1 VVGVLLVIGCA
12 LGAQLARPGLEEG
25 TGPRTAVARILK
37 VLAFTVV
44 AAGAFLLVSRP
55 GGG

>member
-1 VVGVLLVIGCA
+1 MLVVGCA
-12 LGAQLARPGLEEG
+12 LGARLARPHLEDG

-44 AAGAFLLVSRP
+44 AAGAFLLVARP
-55 GGG
+55 GGS